1 MRVFMTMIVIVAV
14 AMANKLLI
22 QDEVVDAIV
31 VAVVVLLVHAA
42 VEVLSAISLDWQVV
56 LLVVNDLR
64 LLLLEGHLL
73 AVH

>member
-14 AMANKLLI
+14 AMANELLI
-22 QDEVVDAIV
+22 QDKVVDAIV